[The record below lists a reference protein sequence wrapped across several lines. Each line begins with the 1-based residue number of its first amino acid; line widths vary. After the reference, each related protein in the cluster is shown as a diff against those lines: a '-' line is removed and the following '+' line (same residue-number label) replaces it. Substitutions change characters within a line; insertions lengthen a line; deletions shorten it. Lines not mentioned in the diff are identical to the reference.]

1 LEKSIE
7 NITCFSWF
15 RQEKKMEKEEKTAL
29 IALPIIILFGIGLAI
44 AGSQGGAAFA
54 GLPVFAIGVAM
65 AFIMNW
71 VAFIPA
77 YLRQTEKFFD
87 LMGGITFISV
97 TVLAVL
103 ISPIVDGRSWL
114 LLGMIIVWALRLSSF
129 LYKRVHA
136 AGEDRRFREL
146 KPSFPRFLLTWTLQG
161 IWVSFSLAAALAAIT
176 SKARLDLSVFAL
188 VGFLVWAFGFG
199 FEVISDSQ
207 KSKFKDDPANKGKFI
222 NTGLWSWSRHPNY
235 FGEIVLWIG
244 VAIVALPI
252 LQGWQWITMI
262 SPFFITLLLT
272 RVSGIPMLESRADE
286 KWGGQEDYE
295 AYKANTSIL
304 IPRPPKK

>member
-1 LEKSIE
+1 MSKAEKISL
-7 NITCFSWF
+7 IT
-15 RQEKKMEKEEKTAL
+15 
-29 IALPIIILFGIGLAI
+29 LPVIILIGVGLAI
-44 AGSQGGAAFA
+44 AGSQGGAEFA
-54 GLPVFAIGVAM
+54 GLPVFAIAIAL

-77 YLRQTEKFFD
+77 YLQQTEKFFD
-87 LMGGITFISV
+87 LMGGITFMSV
-97 TVLAVL
+97 TILAVIL
-103 ISPIVDGRSWL
+103 SPIVDGRSWL
-114 LLGMIIVWALRLSSF
+114 LLLMVVVWAFRLSTF

-146 KPSFPRFLLTWTLQG
+146 KPSIPRFLNTWTLQG

-176 SKARLDLSVFAL
+176 SEKRLAIGAFAI
-188 VGFLVWAFGFG
+188 VGFLVWVFGFG

-207 KSKFKDDPANKGKFI
+207 KSKFKNDPVNKGKFI

-252 LQGWQWITMI
+252 LQGLQWVTLI
-262 SPFFITLLLT
+262 SPVFITLLLT
-272 RVSGIPMLESRADE
+272 RISGIPMLENRADE

-295 AYKANTSIL
+295 AYKASTSIL
-304 IPRPPKK
+304 IPRPPAKV